1 MAQIEYQRLTRTRAR
16 SMFAIAFVSRGSLW
30 LAADHLL
37 YVESSGYTEK
47 YKRFYFR
54 DIQSFT
60 LQKTGEGAAV
70 NFVLSIPIFLFAV
83 GGLLAQD
90 SGLKIFL
97 FILAGLFG
105 VFLLVNLLL
114 GATCRCY
121 LRTAVQMEQLPS
133 LARVR
138 KAHKIFARLHPLI
151 AAAQGGE
158 LSPQTIAELVGQPEA
173 QSATS
178 QPVPGADESNLP
190 PMLQ

>member
-37 YVESSGYTEK
+37 CVESTGYTEN

-60 LQKTGEGAAV
+60 LQKTGEGAV
-70 NFVLSIPIFLFAV
+70 INFVLSIVIFLFAV
-83 GGLLAQD
+83 GALLTQ
-90 SGLKIFL
+90 GFGIKIFL
-97 FILAGLFG
+97 LIFAGFFG
-105 VFLLVNLLL
+105 VLLLVNLLL

-121 LRTAVQMEQLPS
+121 LRTAVQVEQLPS

-138 KAHKIFARLHPLI
+138 KAQKIFARLHPLI

-173 QSATS
+173 QATTS
-178 QPVPGADESNLP
+178 QAVPGADESNTP
-190 PMLQ
+190 STLQ

>member
-37 YVESSGYTEK
+37 YVESTGYTEN

-60 LQKTGEGAAV
+60 LQKTGEGTAI
-70 NFVLSIPIFLFAV
+70 NFVLSILFFLFAL
-83 GGLLAQD
+83 GAILTQGFGLL
-90 SGLKIFL
+90 IP
-97 FILAGLFG
+97 AGFFG
-105 VFLLVNLLL
+105 VLLLVNLQL

-121 LRTAVQMEQLPS
+121 LRTAVQMEQLTS
-133 LARVR
+133 LGRVR
-138 KAHKIFARLHPLI
+138 KAQKIFARLHPLI
-151 AAAQGGE
+151 TTAQGGE
-158 LSPQTIAELVGQPEA
+158 LSPQTIAELVQQPEA
-173 QSATS
+173 QPATS
-178 QPVPGADESNLP
+178 QAVPGEDESNLP